1 MDTTRSARAARR
13 VLLCGLAGLQLSLL
27 ACATTRQTRSV
38 EESGFLGDYS
48 QLREE
53 GGETARLSYIDPEI
67 DWSQYSAIIIESATI
82 WHNESN
88 SKLSAQD
95 QQALTD
101 ALYTA
106 FRETLSQDYEIVA
119 APAPGVMTL
128 RLAITEAKGARVV
141 GNAVTTVIPQ
151 TRLLSSLAGLATDTQ
166 VFVGRASIEAELLD
180 SISEE
185 RLAAAVDERAGAK
198 TLRGIGGK
206 WKDVENAFA
215 YWAERL
221 RERLAEWRGSE

>member
-1 MDTTRSARAARR
+1 VA
-13 VLLCGLAGLQLSLL
+13 

-48 QLREE
+48 QLRAGE
-53 GGETARLSYIDPEI
+53 GDQARLVYINPDT
-67 DWSQYSAIIIESATI
+67 DWWQYSAIIIESATI
-82 WHNESN
+82 WHNQETT
-88 SKLSAQD
+88 KLSAKD

-106 FRETLSQDYEIVA
+106 FREELSKDYEIVS
-119 APAPGVMTL
+119 APYPGVMTL

-141 GNAVTTVIPQ
+141 GNTITTVIPQ
-151 TRLLSSLAGLATDTQ
+151 TRLLSSLTGIATDTQ
-166 VFVGRASIEAELLD
+166 VFVGKASIEAEIND
-180 SISEE
+180 SMTHE

-198 TLRGIGGK
+198 TLRGLGGK
-206 WKDVENAFA
+206 WKDVDNAFQ

-221 RERLAEWRGSE
+221 RERLAEERGS